1 MSFADSAKDA
11 AKEIVG
17 VLEASPNEEQ
27 ISRVT
32 SAIERA
38 VIEAV
43 LEQQQRF
50 AHAAI
55 ECCSADKDMAHKI
68 AAEIRRS
75 EVSLIAN
82 LSALR

>member
-1 MSFADSAKDA
+1 MSFAELAKDA

-27 ISRVT
+27 ISRVKK
-32 SAIERA
+32 AIERV

-43 LEQQQRF
+43 LEEQRRC

-68 AAEIRRS
+68 GEEIRRS
-75 EVSLIAN
+75 EVGLIAN

>member
-1 MSFADSAKDA
+1 MSFAELAKDA

-17 VLEASPNEEQ
+17 VLEASPNEDQ

-32 SAIERA
+32 KAIERT

-43 LEQQQRF
+43 LEEQQRF

-68 AAEIRRS
+68 SAEIRRS

>member
-32 SAIERA
+32 KAIERA

-43 LEQQQRF
+43 LEEQQRC
-50 AHAAI
+50 AHTAI
-55 ECCSADKDMAHKI
+55 ECCSADQDIANKI
-68 AAEIRRS
+68 VKEIRRS

>member
-1 MSFADSAKDA
+1 MSFAELAKDA

-17 VLEASPNEEQ
+17 VLETSPNEEQ

-32 SAIERA
+32 KTIERT

-43 LEQQQRF
+43 LEEQQRW

-55 ECCSADKDMAHKI
+55 ECAIADQDMAHKI
-68 AAEIRRS
+68 GEEMRRS

>member
-1 MSFADSAKDA
+1 MSIADSAKDA

-32 SAIERA
+32 NAIERA

-43 LEQQQRF
+43 LEQQKRF

-68 AAEIRRS
+68 SAEIRRT

>member
-1 MSFADSAKDA
+1 MSFADSAKDTA
-11 AKEIVG
+11 NEIVE
-17 VLEASPNEEQ
+17 VLKASPNEEQ

-32 SAIERA
+32 KAIERT

-43 LEQQQRF
+43 LEEQQRC

-55 ECCSADKDMAHKI
+55 VCCSADQDMAHKI
-68 AAEIRRS
+68 GKEIRRS

>member
-1 MSFADSAKDA
+1 MSIAELAKDA

-32 SAIERA
+32 TAIERT

-43 LEQQQRF
+43 LEEQRRC

-55 ECCSADKDMAHKI
+55 ACCSEDQDMAHKI
-68 AAEIRRS
+68 GAEIRRS